1 MPMLVLGIETTCD
14 ETAIGVVE
22 NGKHI
27 LANVIESQIPI
38 HSQYGGVF
46 PELASRHHVDKL
58 IPTLKEALT
67 QAKVTL
73 DAIDLI
79 SVAYGPGLMGSLI
92 TGVEFAKHLS
102 FSNAIPLVKVN
113 HVEAHLYSAMMATDD
128 PIEFPV
134 LGVIISGGHT
144 HLVEMKSYLDFQ
156 IIGCTQDDA
165 IGEAFDKVGAL
176 LELPYPGGP
185 AIEKLAVLGDPSKFP
200 FKAGNIKSQAYDFSY
215 SGLKTQVLYAV
226 KGTSQKQAMKILA
239 DEDKKHVA
247 ASFQKTAFYDL
258 IEKILKAAKNLGFK
272 QIFLGGGVSNNCYL
286 RQELTKLAPPTLSIY
301 FPHPKLTIDNG
312 AMIAGLGYHVFKTS
326 GQTPIEELVAI
337 SRPPFSRA

>member
-1 MPMLVLGIETTCD
+1 MLVLGIETTCD

-58 IPTLKEALT
+58 IPTLKEALN